1 MGILGDLFGNSKIK
15 EFKNKFIKVYN
26 LLSNISYRGMP
37 RDIGLQKA
45 EKEYDIFIAIA
56 RSFDD
61 PFAEYFNLYAS
72 TTTVFGE
79 KTSVAEAIVIIYLAK
94 KTVLEYTRLSKDVQI
109 TIVLQARNICAS
121 FQGREA
127 IHEIL
132 YS

>member
-26 LLSNISYRGMP
+26 LLSNISYGDMP

-94 KTVLEYTRLSKDVQI
+94 KNCLGVYEVVKRRANNDNIASKEYMRFISGKGSNT
-109 TIVLQARNICAS
+109 
-121 FQGREA
+121 
-127 IHEIL
+127 
-132 YS
+132 